1 LETGERKQIGMRS
14 ALCGSPSHPLSEL
27 HVRTVTRTALVLFL
41 AARAAGAQGADVT
54 TTRGDKTFLVK
65 RDLITAGLALGAT
78 AALSIWDDDIARWSQ
93 RSYTDSSPRLLANR
107 ISKVNETTLTV
118 GGLLVYGVAR
128 LSHSNTVAD
137 VALHTTESVV
147 LASLASQVIRG
158 PLGRSRPYVTHDSD
172 QYSFKPFKGFSSFAN
187 RAFPSIHTSSSMA
200 VATVLTME
208 THRRHPG
215 ATPFVA
221 PVLFAA
227 GLLPGLARIDMN
239 QHWASDIFSGAFM
252 GVFAGYK
259 VTKYSHDH
267 PGNRFDRVL
276 LHAMVSPGPNGE
288 PMVGFSF
295 H

>member
-1 LETGERKQIGMRS
+1 VRVAHLTLLRS
-14 ALCGSPSHPLSEL
+14 LF
-27 HVRTVTRTALVLFL
+27 VRTAFRIALVVSL
-41 AARAAGAQGADVT
+41 AARTLGAQAVDSST
-54 TTRGDKTFLVK
+54 SRGDKTFLVR
-65 RDLITAGLALGAT
+65 RDLLTAGLALGAT
-78 AALSIWDDDIARWSQ
+78 AVLSIWDDNIARWSQ
-93 RSYTDSSPRLLANR
+93 RSYNDSSPRLLANR

-172 QYSFKPFKGFSSFAN
+172 QYSFKAFKGFGNFAN

-239 QHWASDIFSGAFM
+239 QHWASDIASGAFM

-276 LHAMVSPGPNGE
+276 LHATVASGPNGE
-288 PMVGFSF
+288 RQIGFSF
-295 H
+295 Q

>member
-1 LETGERKQIGMRS
+1 MRT
-14 ALCGSPSHPLSEL
+14 AL
-27 HVRTVTRTALVLFL
+27 RTALVLAL
-41 AARAAGAQGADVT
+41 AARPLGAQGVDSST
-54 TTRGDKTFLVK
+54 THGDKTFLVR
-65 RDLITAGLALGAT
+65 RDLLTAGLALGAT
-78 AALSIWDDDIARWSQ
+78 AALSIWDDNIARWSQ

-128 LSHSNTVAD
+128 LTHSATVAD
-137 VALHTTESVV
+137 VALHATESVV

-172 QYSFKPFKGFSSFAN
+172 QYSFEAFKGFGNFAN

-239 QHWASDIFSGAFM
+239 QHWASDIASGAFM
-252 GVFAGYK
+252 GIFAGYK

-276 LHAMVSPGPNGE
+276 LHATLLPGANGE
-288 PMVGFSF
+288 PTLGFSF
-295 H
+295 Q

>member
-1 LETGERKQIGMRS
+1 MRS
-14 ALCGSPSHPLSEL
+14 F
-27 HVRTVTRTALVLFL
+27 HVRTAPRIALIFLL
-41 AARAAGAQGADVT
+41 AARTLGAQGAELST
-54 TTRGDKTFLVK
+54 ERGDKTFLVR
-65 RDLITAGLALGAT
+65 RDLIPVGLAIGAT
-78 AALSIWDDDIARWSQ
+78 AVLSIWDDNIARWSQ

-107 ISKVNETTLTV
+107 ISKVNESTLTV
-118 GGLLVYGVAR
+118 GGLIVYGVAR
-128 LSHSNTVAD
+128 LSHSKTVAD

-158 PLGRSRPYVTHDSD
+158 PLGRSRPYVTKDTD
-172 QYSFKPFKGFSSFAN
+172 QYSFKPFKGFTNFKN

-227 GLLPGLARIDMN
+227 GMIPGLARIDMN
-239 QHWASDIFSGAFM
+239 QHWASDIASGAFM

-276 LHAMVSPGPNGE
+276 LHAMVTPGPNGE

-295 H
+295 R